1 MTEEA
6 EDPVAAPAYRVRALV
21 DSEQLQKDLSFSPN
35 NLTDA
40 MMQQASMF
48 VHYGTLA
55 SKASRQV
62 DDLKM
67 LLEIAESKVDK
78 AIRNKAVDD
87 GEKLTE
93 ALITKRI
100 SAHSKIVELTKL
112 LNEAKQIEKL
122 CAVAVE
128 GFRHR
133 RDMLVQTGL
142 LAREEMKGEVS
153 IARRQEAEDA
163 ATAQRERVLA
173 RLNSGAA
180 A

>member
-1 MTEEA
+1 MSEEEA
-6 EDPVAAPAYRVRALV
+6 AAPARPAYQVRALV
-21 DSEQLQKDLSFSPN
+21 DSDQLQKDLSFSPV

-67 LLEIAESKVDK
+67 LLDVAESKIDK
-78 AIRNKAVDD
+78 AIRDKAIED
-87 GEKLTE
+87 GEKITE
-93 ALITKRI
+93 AAIGKRI
-100 SAHSKIVELTKL
+100 NAHPKMVELTKL

-153 IARRQEAEDA
+153 IARREAADE
-163 ATAQRERVLA
+163 ATQAQRERVLA
-173 RLNSGAA
+173 RLNQS
-180 A
+180 